1 MFGMNLFATLRQRL
15 SAVLGALGFSLLCC
29 LSGALMTF
37 VLGPAQALE
46 AFRVS
51 QLPQMDAQDVQS
63 AAPGETLLFTATLT
77 GNATPQERVDMV
89 AYSIEAW
96 RVTVP
101 SESGR
106 GSDAP
111 QPYGRW
117 ETVETVVPEL
127 TVQLGGQVISLHR
140 AAGVRLSG
148 DLHEKMVK
156 SDSALQAMDMDKLLP
171 DGTRRYRGL
180 MDGDRVTVLAKKA
193 SDGGVIPDHL
203 FAGDRVAFEESL
215 RESAQ
220 GLFFAGLCTIAL
232 SPLVLLGGL
241 WFALFRRK

>member
-1 MFGMNLFATLRQRL
+1 MFGMNLFAALRQRL
-15 SAVLGALGFSLLCC
+15 SAVLGVLGFSLLCC

-51 QLPQMDAQDVQS
+51 QLSQMDAQDVQS

-77 GNATPQERVDMV
+77 GNRPSQDGAEMV
-89 AYSIEAW
+89 ACIVQEW

-106 GSDAP
+106 GGDAP
-111 QPYGRW
+111 QPSGHW
-117 ETVETVVPEL
+117 ETLEMLAPEL
-127 TVQLGGQVISLHR
+127 TVQLGGQVILLHR

-156 SDSALQAMDMDKLLP
+156 SDSALQAMDVDKLLP

-180 MDGDRVTVLAKKA
+180 MDGDRVTVLGKKA

-203 FAGDRVAFEESL
+203 FAGDRVAFEQSL
-215 RESAQ
+215 RDAAK
-220 GLFFAGLCTIAL
+220 GLFSAGLCTMAL